1 MNEDY
6 FDRLEA
12 ELRSAVPRA
21 SGKHP
26 KRLSVSLRR
35 FLSADV
41 VVAAVSLALTAAVV
55 LAFVVPLGGPHR
67 SHRPSDLQ
75 HRRTGPGTN
84 LYPFWAVPT
93 RQQLLDNFAVLRRAQ
108 TAQDRTWQPQCGCG
122 DAARQ
127 LNNLTRFAVA
137 LPSGYKV
144 YLDVEQFLLGG
155 QLDMAAGS
163 YVLNFTVVDPHGPT
177 SSSSFGPNTSYTV
190 FPISSGGNDAVWA
203 SVIPD
208 GVARVQWTF
217 ACPGARQAGCPGV
230 PTRTFTVPVVDN
242 VAARQVPGADNCG
255 GCASP
260 RRVVWLGADSR
271 VVASFDQT
279 NLAAA
284 PFIKGGRGHRLLRWL
299 HGVGISDER
308 FGQPAA
314 AVVEWLNQAAG
325 PAAYTQVPIRGCGID
340 HESVWTS
347 PALADPLTIYEH
359 DGRFVGYSYGAP
371 ASGQPVLS
379 RGPGAVLLTRAG
391 LTLGTT
397 VGTARRRY
405 GVPFRTSI
413 ASGGTWQ
420 LAVDNGRLRGSLQP
434 LEYPLRTVTAKNPV
448 ATISAGQ
455 TGCAGKTP

>member
-163 YVLNFTVVDPHGPT
+163 YVLNFTVVDPHGRQAAR
-177 SSSSFGPNTSYTV
+177 FGPNTSYTV
-190 FPISSGGNDAVWA
+190 FPIVRREQR
-203 SVIPD
+203 
-208 GVARVQWTF
+208 RVGELRSRRGSPRPVDVRVPR
-217 ACPGARQAGCPGV
+217 CQAGW
-230 PTRTFTVPVVDN
+230 
-242 VAARQVPGADNCG
+242 VPGCAD
-255 GCASP
+255 AHLHRS
-260 RRVVWLGADSR
+260 RRRQRGRPPSA
-271 VVASFDQT
+271 
-279 NLAAA
+279 
-284 PFIKGGRGHRLLRWL
+284 GRG
-299 HGVGISDER
+299 
-308 FGQPAA
+308 
-314 AVVEWLNQAAG
+314 
-325 PAAYTQVPIRGCGID
+325 
-340 HESVWTS
+340 
-347 PALADPLTIYEH
+347 
-359 DGRFVGYSYGAP
+359 
-371 ASGQPVLS
+371 
-379 RGPGAVLLTRAG
+379 
-391 LTLGTT
+391 
-397 VGTARRRY
+397 
-405 GVPFRTSI
+405 
-413 ASGGTWQ
+413 
-420 LAVDNGRLRGSLQP
+420 
-434 LEYPLRTVTAKNPV
+434 
-448 ATISAGQ
+448 
-455 TGCAGKTP
+455 